1 MEQAMRKETDDVAV
15 PEKNRETEVVNLNE
29 KKQEMKERSIEEKYK
44 NVFNFR
50 NEQYARDIEENPA
63 KEVMLSN
70 LETHNNIVLD
80 YAVDLAE
87 NEKLSPQDRVAAI
100 IATIM
105 HDSGKLSSDLLNHH
119 KKGVE
124 YAQKMLEEMEE
135 KKESFE
141 GIEITGELKQKVL
154 QAIERHMNH
163 PFLVMLNK
171 GEKFPMPENS
181 VDQVVYDADMLAN
194 VGFKNVAFR
203 LASEEFLKEDLKKA
217 NENNTNAIEEAFKNV
232 MEGVV
237 KLDSVVLSSSAQKI
251 AKERIQDVNRIFNYL
266 KEKSVFKTILEK
278 TSSISEKLQVNAL
291 VEDDSVMLKKKLL
304 NEEISSAGMEL
315 GIDSKIINKFIM

>member
-1 MEQAMRKETDDVAV
+1 
-15 PEKNRETEVVNLNE
+15 
-29 KKQEMKERSIEEKYK
+29 
-44 NVFNFR
+44 
-50 NEQYARDIEENPA
+50 
-63 KEVMLSN
+63 
-70 LETHNNIVLD
+70 
-80 YAVDLAE
+80 
-87 NEKLSPQDRVAAI
+87 
-100 IATIM
+100 
-105 HDSGKLSSDLLNHH
+105 
-119 KKGVE
+119 
-124 YAQKMLEEMEE
+124 
-135 KKESFE
+135 
-141 GIEITGELKQKVL
+141 
-154 QAIERHMNH
+154 
-163 PFLVMLNK
+163 
-171 GEKFPMPENS
+171 MPENS